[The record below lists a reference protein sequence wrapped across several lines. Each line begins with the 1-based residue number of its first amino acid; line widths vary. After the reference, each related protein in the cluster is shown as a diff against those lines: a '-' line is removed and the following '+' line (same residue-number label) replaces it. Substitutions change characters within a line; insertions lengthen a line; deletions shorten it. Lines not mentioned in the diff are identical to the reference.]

1 MEVAFQSLS
10 GISAF
15 KLKEDQSW
23 SRCVF
28 VESVGEKGI
37 VMCRYLHLAKED
49 KHGFTQL
56 NDLWICLA
64 DLNCRR
70 SYSNFI

>member
-1 MEVAFQSLS
+1 MKVAFWSLS

-28 VESVGEKGI
+28 VGSVGEKGI

-49 KHGFTQL
+49 RHGLVQL
-56 NDLWICLA
+56 DDLWVCLV
-64 DLNCRR
+64 DLTCRK

>member
-1 MEVAFQSLS
+1 MEVAFWSLS

-23 SRCVF
+23 SCVF
-28 VESVGEKGI
+28 VGSVGEKGI
-37 VMCRYLHLAKED
+37 VMCRYLHLAKDDRHE
-49 KHGFTQL
+49 FTRL
-56 NDLWICLA
+56 DDLWVCLV
-64 DLNCRR
+64 DLTCRK